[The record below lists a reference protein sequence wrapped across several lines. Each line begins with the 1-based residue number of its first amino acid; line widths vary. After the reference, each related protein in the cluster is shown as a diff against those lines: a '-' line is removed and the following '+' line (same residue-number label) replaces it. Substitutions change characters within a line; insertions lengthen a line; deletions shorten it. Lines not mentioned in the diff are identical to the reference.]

1 MTMSEK
7 IEKNENRLENRLETD
22 PKNHSRITRP
32 VMTNYE
38 RANVIGMRLEQVQRG
53 ATPYVDVSDMDNPT
67 VRDVVMRE
75 LREGRIPFK
84 IIRKRPDGQKEHWP
98 IADLAFASSHIS

>member
-1 MTMSEK
+1 MSEIK
-7 IEKNENRLENRLETD
+7 LEIKPPTKVENSKVENSIEMRDE
-22 PKNHSRITRP
+22 RITRP

-38 RANVIGMRLEQVQRG
+38 RANVIGMRLEQLQRG
-53 ATPYVDVSDMDNPT
+53 ATPFVDVSDMENPT
-67 VRDVVMRE
+67 VRDVAMRE

-98 IADLAFASSHIS
+98 IADLAFTSSL